1 MKISASIFAVE
12 KDFIAYANRLKY
24 SGVHSL
30 HLDYLEGCNA
40 PIKLEDL
47 AEFSLE
53 VELPLDVH
61 LIQSSLTERDIYY
74 LNKALVKYLTVQY
87 ENLVDK
93 KELDM
98 LNEFNGICGIGI
110 TSRTPLNI
118 IEELKD
124 KIQYVMVMCSEPGV
138 SASKFDESNIDR
150 IKHIRKQYPNLPIHV
165 DGGIENINGITMKEL
180 KVDLVVSGSY
190 IARAK
195 NLYENVFR
203 LKYAND
209 CSLKVSQIM
218 IEKPSLP
225 IVSEEESFINI
236 ISQINK
242 YKMGLVFVVNANNR
256 FKGVIS
262 DGDIRRAF
270 ITYNKEIFDKK
281 AGEIM
286 NDAPF
291 YVNGEMTVIE
301 MINKIANAQ
310 KGVLVIPVLKD
321 NENLAG
327 AIDLNS

>member
-12 KDFIAYANRLKY
+12 KDFIAYANQLKY

-30 HLDYLEGCNA
+30 HLDYLEGLDA
-40 PIKLEDL
+40 PIKLQDL
-47 AEFSLE
+47 PDFGLE

-61 LIQSSLTERDIYY
+61 LIQSSLAEGDIFY

-87 ENLVDK
+87 ENLVNK
-93 KELDM
+93 NELDM
-98 LNEFNGICGIGI
+98 LHEFNGICGIGI
-110 TSRTPLNI
+110 TSHTSLEV
-118 IEELKD
+118 IEELKE
-124 KIQYVMVMCSEPGV
+124 KIQYVMVMCSDPGV
-138 SASKFDESNIDR
+138 SGSKFDESNIER
-150 IKHIRKQYPNLPIHV
+150 IKYIRKQYPNLPIHV

-236 ISQINK
+236 ISQINR
-242 YKMGLVFVVNANNR
+242 YKMGLAFVVSGENR

-270 ITYNKEIFDKK
+270 IDYNKETFDKK

-286 NDAPF
+286 NNDPF
-291 YVNGEMTVIE
+291 YVNSEMTVIE
-301 MINKIANAQ
+301 MINKIAGAQ

-321 NENLAG
+321 SENLVG